1 MKKVLCAAALIA
13 ALCVPS
19 FGAVKVIPY
28 PPEAETKIDGA
39 SAAPAEI
46 NHKGSAYF
54 DTGTDFYEAASTDSR
69 IILKHYPTYQQTT
82 EYTCGPAAALT
93 VMYYYGVEEYDE
105 ASLAVGMKTQGYPI
119 GTNPKDML
127 AFFDG
132 IGWKTQ
138 SSLTHPRF
146 EEYADFMK
154 FVRENLSAGIPIMVE
169 NVEWGG
175 HWRVIIGYDT
185 MSTENTLDDVLIMA
199 DPYDTS
205 DHQQD
210 GYCVNNGERFYAMW
224 FDHSMLP
231 ENQRIQ
237 PFIIAHP

>member
-1 MKKVLCAAALIA
+1 MKKALCAAAVIA

-54 DTGTDFYEAASTDSR
+54 DTGIDFYEAVSTDSR
-69 IILKHYPTYQQTT
+69 IILKNYPTYQQTT

-93 VMYYYGVEEYDE
+93 VLYYYGVEKYDE
-105 ASLAVGMKTQGYPI
+105 ASLAVEMKTQGYPI
-119 GTNPKDML
+119 GTKPKDML
-127 AFFDG
+127 AFFER

-138 SSLTHPRF
+138 SNKTHPRF
-146 EEYADFMK
+146 EEFTDFMK
-154 FVRENLSAGIPIMVE
+154 FARETLSAGVPILID

-185 MSTENTLDDVLIMA
+185 MNTENTLDDVIITA

-205 DHQQD
+205 DHKQD
-210 GYCVNNGERFYAMW
+210 GYAVSNAERFYSMW
-224 FDHSMLP
+224 FTHDTPP
-231 ENQRIQ
+231 EEQV
-237 PFIIAHP
+237 FIAAHP